1 MREVDRQFL
10 ELFDN
15 ADADGRKL
23 IMDLLI
29 CASTC
34 GKPFFEAMEKCLE
47 SGSGEAMLQELNKWI
62 ATTQKAGAT
71 V

>member
-1 MREVDRQFL
+1 MNEIGRQLL
-10 ELFDN
+10 ELFNN
-15 ADADGRKL
+15 ADTDERKL

-34 GKPFFEAMEKCLE
+34 GKPFFEATEKQLE
-47 SGSGEAMLQELNKWI
+47 SGNREAMLQELYKWI